1 MRHLSID
8 ILRMCAIFLM
18 VFIHFT
24 ENLSG
29 YSAAS
34 WMPTGFAAPIF
45 TFLVGMSYKIWLNV
59 QESQG
64 VSDVDISKK
73 TLRRSLFLF
82 GLGFAFNIFVWLP
95 EDTFNWDILTLIA
108 TAFFV
113 LNFCRKVDPS
123 LSIVV
128 CLLVFAASPSLRVI
142 ADYPEFWTNGYFE
155 GDTTLSEIL
164 LGFLVTGF
172 FPLFPWILYPI
183 TGFLVASSVF
193 PNAHSTN
200 NKRKFP
206 RATGL
211 LGVVFLVLA
220 GLVLFTRSQFPDL
233 ANNAVGNQFLEGWT
247 MFPPSMAYVLGTLG
261 LTLVAFAQCHYWIDQ
276 NPRFAQK
283 TTNGTTGT
291 LSERGRP
298 LGTIARTFSRHSL
311 SIYLLHHVVHL
322 WPLWIYGSIYGDD
335 PTQFWQNALP
345 AYASI
350 SLSVLFLIL
359 CYFLFRWMDRTGK
372 SAAEGLMRWVCD

>member
-1 MRHLSID
+1 
-8 ILRMCAIFLM
+8 
-18 VFIHFT
+18 
-24 ENLSG
+24 
-29 YSAAS
+29 
-34 WMPTGFAAPIF
+34 
-45 TFLVGMSYKIWLNV
+45 
-59 QESQG
+59 
-64 VSDVDISKK
+64 
-73 TLRRSLFLF
+73 
-82 GLGFAFNIFVWLP
+82 
-95 EDTFNWDILTLIA
+95 
-108 TAFFV
+108 
-113 LNFCRKVDPS
+113 
-123 LSIVV
+123 
-128 CLLVFAASPSLRVI
+128 
-142 ADYPEFWTNGYFE
+142 
-155 GDTTLSEIL
+155 
-164 LGFLVTGF
+164 
-172 FPLFPWILYPI
+172 
-183 TGFLVASSVF
+183 
-193 PNAHSTN
+193 
-200 NKRKFP
+200 
-206 RATGL
+206 
-211 LGVVFLVLA
+211 
-220 GLVLFTRSQFPDL
+220 
-233 ANNAVGNQFLEGWT
+233 

-261 LTLVAFAQCHYWIDQ
+261 LTLFAFAQCHYWIDQ